1 MAFTETGDF
10 DEARSDFKLV
20 IDLSLYCLTVWLAKS
35 FFFYIV
41 TSVNIMKAITENATY
56 LQMMTVDK
64 SATGDANAAL
74 AKLKKREQVGVF
86 FNLGG

>member
-1 MAFTETGDF
+1 M
-10 DEARSDFKLV
+10 
-20 IDLSLYCLTVWLAKS
+20 TV
-35 FFFYIV
+35 V
-41 TSVNIMKAITENATY
+41 QCVNIMKAITENATY

>member
-1 MAFTETGDF
+1 M
-10 DEARSDFKLV
+10 
-20 IDLSLYCLTVWLAKS
+20 TV
-35 FFFYIV
+35 V
-41 TSVNIMKAITENATY
+41 QCVNIMKAITENATY

-86 FNLGG
+86 FNLGVNVFWICKGPI